1 MFKDPENGEKVFE
14 VVLSDVDLSLKE
26 VVEEL
31 HFIEVVIKFLLLH

>member
-31 HFIEVVIKFLLLH
+31 HFIEVVIEFLLLH